1 MRLIIPLFAMLCVGC
16 SPSISMP
23 SLTNQTPNVLTH
35 DTEVAVSSGVSG
47 TLERGSHVQTEA
59 EDKSLVEA
67 TLSQSTTTTVNGKEV
82 QLPKNTKVV
91 LPPNTFLV
99 IKDPVTVRLEESAD
113 ITLKKGTVV
122 TMSKINWY
130 AILFYMMLVGL
141 VAFYFFYIKN
151 QERDDNQDGFVD
163 APKRKRKNV

>member
-1 MRLIIPLFAMLCVGC
+1 MRLIIPVFVMLCVGC

-59 EDKSLVEA
+59 EDKPLVEA

-91 LPPNTFLV
+91 LPPIPFL
-99 IKDPVTVRLEESAD
+99 L
-113 ITLKKGTVV
+113 LK
-122 TMSKINWY
+122 
-130 AILFYMMLVGL
+130 ILQLFDW
-141 VAFYFFYIKN
+141 KN
-151 QERDDNQDGFVD
+151 QQTLL
-163 APKRKRKNV
+163 